1 MEFKIKEK
9 TLEIEKFK
17 TKMEIFEKH
26 NKKKVI
32 GKGQVRWDVGKGL
45 FNEHSRYEFL

>member
-17 TKMEIFEKH
+17 TKMEIFEKQ
-26 NKKKVI
+26 NKKVI